1 MSERTAI
8 RTGVTV
14 VVAATAWVLCAWLL
28 ARTTVPSLHL
38 SGFDEHRYFSEEALR
53 RSARFSHGEQ
63 ALWLGGTLATL
74 GVLALLAWRLP
85 RTVEAMGLGRIG
97 SAIVV
102 GMVLLTVLWAVGL
115 PFGLFDLWWQH
126 HWGLGPFDVAAWL
139 DAQWAT
145 LGAEAISAMLAIV
158 VLVGLAGRFR
168 YWWALATIVFVAI
181 AATFALVSGWL
192 VASYTHPLRNP
203 TLAADVRRIER
214 VEGVSGTPVGVQN
227 VSSWTNQANA
237 FTTGFGPSTHVV
249 LWDTLLDGRFSRGE
263 EDVVIAHELGHVRS
277 RHIIKAIGWSAL
289 IIVATFWLLGLA
301 LRGRGG
307 VGRPENL
314 PLVFLVLSVLALV
327 TAPVQNVVSRRYES
341 EADWRALRA
350 TKDPASMV
358 KLFRSFEETSLEQ
371 PNPPA
376 WDYLWLENHPTLMQ
390 RIAMAERFR
399 DRATGPSPGATG
411 SP

>member
-8 RTGVTV
+8 RTGVTL
-14 VVAATAWVLCAWLL
+14 AAAAIAWVLCAWLL
-28 ARTTVPSLHL
+28 ARTSVPSLHL
-38 SGFDEHRYFSEEALR
+38 SGLDEHRYFSERALR

-63 ALWLGGTLATL
+63 ALWLAGTLATL
-74 GVLALLAWRLP
+74 GALGILAWRLP
-85 RTVEAMGLGRIG
+85 RTVEGMGLGRIG

-145 LGAEAISAMLAIV
+145 LGAEAVSAMLAIV

-192 VASYTHPLRNP
+192 AAAYSHPLRNP
-203 TLAADVRRIER
+203 ILAADVRRLER
-214 VEGVSGTPVGVQN
+214 VEGVPGTPVSVQN

-237 FTTGFGPSTHVV
+237 FTTGFGPSTRVV

-277 RHIIKAIGWSAL
+277 RHIVKGIAWSAL
-289 IIVATFWLLGLA
+289 VIVATFWLLGLS

-399 DRATGPSPGATG
+399 ERNR
-411 SP
+411 